1 MTYPVIRFVLLY
13 LFPPFTYLKIKVYCS
28 RTSYVSRKLL
38 SSIYLL
44 PMKYEQSWAANI
56 SEQEKAFRTFIGNDP
71 ALSYFLETG
80 SMRKNAKFSKEEMY
94 KDPAFLAFISPYF
107 QEVYVKAILR
117 AFDLKDT
124 NLMSDVAVNPILLD
138 DAHKTQAFD
147 QIRTYLGEMKMK
159 LVSFNNKLQLGGG
172 SIDIS
177 NLPEYTGIMVIANLN
192 YLPFEFQ
199 DFRSEYGKE
208 IFKVVRWLVS
218 RDFATALN
226 IATDLRQL
234 KCDAQTTYDNDAL
247 YQTLEKASQKASA
260 AQGATGGSGS
270 NSGAIWGIIG
280 AILIIIKLILM
291 FSR

>member
-1 MTYPVIRFVLLY
+1 
-13 LFPPFTYLKIKVYCS
+13 
-28 RTSYVSRKLL
+28 
-38 SSIYLL
+38 
-44 PMKYEQSWAANI
+44 MKYEQSVAANI

-80 SMRKNAKFSKEEMY
+80 SMRKNAKFSKEEIY

-107 QEVYVKAILR
+107 QDVYVKAILR

-147 QIRTYLGEMKMK
+147 QIRRYLEEMKGK
-159 LVSFNNKLQLGGG
+159 LVSLNNRLQLGG
-172 SIDIS
+172 SVTITELS
-177 NLPEYTGIMVIANLN
+177 EHAGIMVIANLN
-192 YLPFEFQ
+192 YLPLEFQ
-199 DFRSEYGKE
+199 DFRSGYGKE

-218 RDFATALN
+218 RNFSAALN

-247 YQTLEKASQKASA
+247 YQTLENASQKSSA
-260 AQGATGGSGS
+260 AQGVTGGSGS

-280 AILIIIKLILM
+280 FILIIIKLILM
-291 FSR
+291 FSN